1 MVGSSAHESSCVVR
15 LAHAATPALDLVGD
29 FGPVVSGHYA
39 PRRVRERT
47 GVIGVADAGVE
58 LLWGMRLTR
67 KFIAA
72 LVIGVAIVTL
82 VQGYLDYQRER
93 EVFDRQMQGEADALG
108 RALGLGLADVWHRDG
123 EAAAREFLIDANNAN
138 KSGRL
143 RVRWVWLDAKG
154 HDAPLEPRDQ
164 LEPMKQDGV
173 VVIRDRA
180 RRRLVTYIPVKV
192 PEPRDGGLE
201 IQQSLEPFDAY
212 VRDSLRNQIV
222 GSAAALLIAAALALA
237 LGVVFIGRPIS
248 KLAGK
253 ARRVGTG
260 DLSDPLTLRQR
271 DELGELANEI
281 NLMCERLAEE
291 QDARARATEQLRHA
305 DRLTTVG
312 KLASGLAHEL
322 GTPLNVVSGRARL
335 IADREVEG
343 NDVTDSARI
352 VAEQADR
359 MTALIRQLLDFA
371 RPRAPRP
378 APLNIT
384 TVASRVCQLIATI
397 ARKAN
402 VTLIPPAPDESLRLE
417 ADDCQLTQVLTNL
430 VVNAIQSIGDD
441 GTVTIVTHTVE
452 QVAPPYVGGATQ
464 TWMAIEVRDTGA
476 GMDDA
481 TRERIFEPFFTTKQV
496 GEGTGLGLSVSW
508 GIVREHGGWI
518 DVQSS
523 LNAGSTFTVFL
534 PMTRRIGRT
543 TGERSA
549 LAGDRSPDRGADRGA
564 DQGTDRGAA

>member
-1 MVGSSAHESSCVVR
+1 MFTG
-15 LAHAATPALDLVGD
+15 L
-29 FGPVVSGHYA
+29 YA
-39 PRRVRERT
+39 PHGVQERVRERT

-72 LVIGVAIVTL
+72 LVIGVALVAL

-154 HDAPLEPRDQ
+154 HDMPLEQRDQ
-164 LEPMKQDGV
+164 LEPMKQDSV

-222 GSAAALLIAAALALA
+222 GSVAAVAIAAILALA

-291 QDARARATEQLRHA
+291 QDARARATEQLRDA

-335 IADREVEG
+335 IADREVDG
-343 NDVTDSARI
+343 DDVVDSARI

-402 VTLIPPAPDESLRLE
+402 VKLIPPPPDESLRLE
-417 ADDCQLTQVLTNL
+417 ADDGQLTQVLTNL
-430 VVNAIQSIGDD
+430 VVNAIQSIGDG
-441 GTVTIVTHTVE
+441 GTVTIVTHTVD
-452 QVAPPYVGGATQ
+452 QVPPPYVGGAAQ

-523 LNAGSTFTVFL
+523 RDAGSTFTVYL
-534 PMTRRIGRT
+534 PMTRPIGRT

-549 LAGDRSPDRGADRGA
+549 LVGDRGADRGA
-564 DQGTDRGAA
+564 DRGSDRGAA